1 MLSGVVSEG
10 GEVMAFQGCCV
21 IGRQLT
27 TTISAGTTVQ
37 TA

>member
-27 TTISAGTTVQ
+27 TTISVGTTVQ